1 MSFIYTAQIYG
12 NSTNTDN
19 EKSYSIIGN
28 LLVWGLITGTLL
40 SYTPQY
46 YKIYKNRN
54 TKGISES
61 MIAFGIYS
69 CLFNVLGTIQEDYQ
83 KLHDCKL
90 NHNCYDMWIPI
101 IQLISPLLCIIILYG
116 FYLSNITGE
125 YTLLKEKD
133 QNKLVQIYLKRQAI
147 YQRGRHNLIACASI
161 VLISLTV
168 NTLCNVDSIKKCG
181 EVFNVISAIFS
192 MIMWLPQIITTYK
205 LKKDYSLSLIAL
217 SIHALG
223 CFITVFYQSFIMHQQ
238 FLVIGNYIIGGL
250 SEAFIVCM
258 VIYYRKKNKTYN
270 DELNKLNLSFME
282 EPVYT
287 SSDYNNEELYGSKYA
302 VTL

>member
-1 MSFIYTAQIYG
+1 
-12 NSTNTDN
+12 
-19 EKSYSIIGN
+19 
-28 LLVWGLITGTLL
+28 
-40 SYTPQY
+40 
-46 YKIYKNRN
+46 
-54 TKGISES
+54 
-61 MIAFGIYS
+61 
-69 CLFNVLGTIQEDYQ
+69 
-83 KLHDCKL
+83 
-90 NHNCYDMWIPI
+90 MWIPI

-125 YTLLKEKD
+125 YTLLKEK
-133 QNKLVQIYLKRQAI
+133 NESKLVKIYLQRQAI

-161 VLISLTV
+161 VLISLIINTV
-168 NTLCNVDSIKKCG
+168 CSINSIRICG
-181 EVFNVISAIFS
+181 ETFNIISAIFS
-192 MIMWLPQIITTYK
+192 MTMWLPQIITTYK

-217 SIHALG
+217 SIHAFG

-258 VIYYRKKNKTYN
+258 VLYYRNKNKKY
-270 DELNKLNLSFME
+270 DELNSLNLSFME

-287 SSDYNNEELYGSKYA
+287 SNDYTNEELYGSKYA